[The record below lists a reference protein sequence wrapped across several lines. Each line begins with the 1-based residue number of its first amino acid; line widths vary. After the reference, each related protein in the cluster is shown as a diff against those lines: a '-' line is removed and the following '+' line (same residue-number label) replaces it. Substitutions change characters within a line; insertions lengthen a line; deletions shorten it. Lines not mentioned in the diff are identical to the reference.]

1 MSQQLELA
9 SICCLTLLTLWG
21 RIWDMKQLVNFH
33 ARKTE
38 FFRFYHSS
46 NSDAIDA
53 QKNGSALEGT

>member
-1 MSQQLELA
+1 
-9 SICCLTLLTLWG
+9 
-21 RIWDMKQLVNFH
+21 MKQLVNFH